1 MPGVGQT
8 SRKERIMKTSGNT
21 VLITG
26 GGSGIGLA
34 LAELML
40 KRGNTVII
48 CGRRDD
54 RLKAAK
60 KRLPGLNIRVCDISK
75 TRARAALLTWLTSRF
90 KGLNILV
97 NNAGIQRPIDFL
109 KGRRHLSDADEEVA
123 TNLTAPIHLS
133 ALLVPHLRRKK
144 EAAIVNISSG
154 LAFTPLA
161 AVPVYCATKAAF
173 HSLSMS
179 LRHQLSG
186 TPVRVFE
193 VAPPMVATELSGR
206 RHRPDE
212 QEGIMTPQAVAAGI
226 LDAIENGQYE
236 VALGAAAHLK
246 AKREALFPVINQ

>member
-1 MPGVGQT
+1 
-8 SRKERIMKTSGNT
+8 MKTSGNT
-21 VLITG
+21 ILITG

-34 LAELML
+34 LAELL
-40 KRGNTVII
+40 LNRGNMVII
-48 CGRRDD
+48 CGRRRD
-54 RLKAAK
+54 RLQAAK
-60 KRLPGLNIRVCDISK
+60 KCLPGLNIHACDISK
-75 TRARAALLTWLTSRF
+75 PRARATLITWLMSRF

-109 KGRRHLSDADEEVA
+109 KGRRHLSDTDEEVA

-133 ALLVPHLRRKK
+133 ALLIPHLRRKK

-161 AVPVYCATKAAF
+161 AVPVYCATKAAI
-173 HSLSMS
+173 HSLSLC
-179 LRHQLSG
+179 LRHQLRG
-186 TPVRVFE
+186 TSVRVFE
-193 VAPPMVATELSGR
+193 VAPPMVATELSGS

-212 QEGIMTPQAVAAGI
+212 DEGIMTAQAVAAGI
-226 LDAIENGQYE
+226 LGALKEDKYE